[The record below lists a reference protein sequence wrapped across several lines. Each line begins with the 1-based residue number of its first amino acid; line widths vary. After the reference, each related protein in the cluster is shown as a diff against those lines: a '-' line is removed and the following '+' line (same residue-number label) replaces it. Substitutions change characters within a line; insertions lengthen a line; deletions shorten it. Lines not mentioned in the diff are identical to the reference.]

1 MEYTITPMTEH
12 TGAEVRGL
20 DLNQGVDAETR
31 TALNRAFA
39 DHHVLVIRG
48 QEFTPPQFI
57 AAAQIFG
64 ELFQHDKR
72 EMHVPGYPQ
81 IYYVSNEQTVP
92 GKRYI
97 SGETFH
103 TDHSNHPTPPKATML
118 FPVSLPSSGGD
129 TQYVNMHEAYDDLPA
144 ATKERI
150 DGLKA
155 VHVYLSKYSPREL
168 RPLSEDSA
176 RQVPPP
182 GVHPLVRTHPE
193 NGRKA
198 LYLNPVRI
206 ESIEGMEDERGA
218 RPRRRADGACDPE
231 EIRISPSMA
240 LRRLRDL
247 GQPQRDPQGQP
258 RLRHERAA
266 LSLPP
271 DAEGRDAGLIARGDD
286 RGGAR

>member
-1 MEYTITPMTEH
+1 MNFTLAPLTSH
-12 TGAEVRGL
+12 TGAEIRGI
-20 DLNQGVDAETR
+20 DLNQGVGPDTR
-31 TALNRAFA
+31 AALNRAFA
-39 DHHVLVIRG
+39 DHHVLVIRD
-48 QEFTPPQFI
+48 QQFTPPQFM

-103 TDHSNHPTPPKATML
+103 TDHSNHPAPPKATML
-118 FPVSLPSSGGD
+118 FPVSLPSYGGD
-129 TQYVNMHEAYDDLPA
+129 TQYVNMHAAYDDLPA
-144 ATKERI
+144 TTKQRI

-168 RPLSEDSA
+168 RPLDSESV
-176 RQVPPP
+176 RLVPPP
-182 GVHPLVRTHPE
+182 GIHPLVRTHPE

-206 ESIEGMEDERGA
+206 EAIEGLEDGEALDLVAELMAHAIQPKYEYRHQWRQGDFVIWDNRSVIHKANPDYGMNER
-218 RPRRRADGACDPE
+218 RY
-231 EIRISPSMA
+231 
-240 LRRLRDL
+240 LYRLML
-247 GQPQRDPQGQP
+247 KG
-258 RLRHERAA
+258 E
-266 LSLPP
+266 PP
-271 DAEGRDAGLIARGDD
+271 I
-286 RGGAR
+286 